1 MERDNKM
8 KKWYNVELKEPDTSR
23 FQLFLRAL
31 NVEFE
36 PSGAGY
42 GYTHFE
48 VLLDDRS
55 QEFARVNDF
64 LGTL

>member
-1 MERDNKM
+1 M
-8 KKWYNVELKEPDTSR
+8 KKWYNVELKDPDTAR
-23 FQLFLRAL
+23 FHLFLRAL
-31 NVEFE
+31 SVEFE
-36 PSGAGY
+36 PSGCED

-55 QEFARVNDF
+55 PEFAQINDF

>member
-1 MERDNKM
+1 M

-23 FQLFLRAL
+23 FKLFLDAL

-36 PSGAGY
+36 PSGCGY

-48 VLLDDRS
+48 VLLDEGGRA
-55 QEFARVNDF
+55 FAQISDF